1 MPVSSSMSKYTH
13 CVQPTS
19 FISPHALQFAFEHTG
34 CFIIGMRPT
43 LCACT
48 SHSHTQR
55 KCALCVFLHSTAQH
69 SYLHIMSEA
78 HCVDVHCKVSHGAC
92 INLAAPQLGQSA
104 QHAWVATSY
113 YCHIH
118 KLHCQNTIV
127 CSVLQHALFLLL
139 LL

>member
-1 MPVSSSMSKYTH
+1 MCLYFAQSYT
-13 CVQPTS
+13 
-19 FISPHALQFAFEHTG
+19 EE
-34 CFIIGMRPT
+34 M
-43 LCACT
+43 
-48 SHSHTQR
+48 
-55 KCALCVFLHSTAQH
+55 CALCVPAQHSTAQH